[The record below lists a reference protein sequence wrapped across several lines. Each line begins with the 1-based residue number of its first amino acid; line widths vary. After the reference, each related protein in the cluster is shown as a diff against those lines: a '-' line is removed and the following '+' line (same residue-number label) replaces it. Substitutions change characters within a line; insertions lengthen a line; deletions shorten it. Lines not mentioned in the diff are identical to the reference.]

1 MYLWSVSDCLRKHEA
16 LNQCWLNVVPV
27 AKTSCQH
34 YEKQLYLLRTDH
46 DTVAH
51 YITRQFSFQ
60 RNSILLRRYNALI
73 CGVIT
78 PYFKALLRLIR
89 ALLRLKLKRYYAL
102 FRESILMYVMLYA
115 LCVMRYATKMA
126 IYFNFQEW
134 IHIYLFIRLYIHKY
148 IQ

>member
-1 MYLWSVSDCLRKHEA
+1 MLA
-16 LNQCWLNVVPV
+16 QCCASGKDVLS
-27 AKTSCQH
+27 TLQ
-34 YEKQLYLLRTDH
+34 KQLYLLRTDH

-89 ALLRLKLKRYYAL
+89 ALLRLKLNK
-102 FRESILMYVMLYA
+102 
-115 LCVMRYATKMA
+115 
-126 IYFNFQEW
+126 
-134 IHIYLFIRLYIHKY
+134 
-148 IQ
+148 